1 MVHSAVGPVTESD
14 VNLAIASRA
23 VIIGFNVRADSASR
37 RLAELNEIDVRYY
50 NVIYDVVK
58 DVKDALQGM
67 LAPEIKE
74 EVTGLVEIRQV
85 FKVSKLGKIAGCMV
99 LEGIVKKSASV
110 RLLRENVV
118 IWTGELESLKR
129 FKDDIK
135 EVKEGYE
142 CGLTLRGYNDIKEG
156 DQLEVFEVREIA
168 RAL

>member
-1 MVHSAVGPVTESD
+1 
-14 VNLAIASRA
+14 
-23 VIIGFNVRADSASR
+23 
-37 RLAELNEIDVRYY
+37 
-50 NVIYDVVK
+50 
-58 DVKDALQGM
+58 
-67 LAPEIKE
+67 
-74 EVTGLVEIRQV
+74 
-85 FKVSKLGKIAGCMV
+85 MV
-99 LEGIVKKSASV
+99 LEGVVKRSASV

>member
-1 MVHSAVGPVTESD
+1 M
-14 VNLAIASRA
+14 
-23 VIIGFNVRADSASR
+23 
-37 RLAELNEIDVRYY
+37 
-50 NVIYDVVK
+50 
-58 DVKDALQGM
+58 
-67 LAPEIKE
+67 
-74 EVTGLVEIRQV
+74 
-85 FKVSKLGKIAGCMV
+85 
-99 LEGIVKKSASV
+99 KKSASV

>member
-1 MVHSAVGPVTESD
+1 
-14 VNLAIASRA
+14 
-23 VIIGFNVRADSASR
+23 
-37 RLAELNEIDVRYY
+37 
-50 NVIYDVVK
+50 
-58 DVKDALQGM
+58 
-67 LAPEIKE
+67 
-74 EVTGLVEIRQV
+74 
-85 FKVSKLGKIAGCMV
+85 MV
-99 LEGIVKKSASV
+99 LEGSVKRSASV

-156 DQLEVFEVREIA
+156 DQLEVFEVREVA

>member
-1 MVHSAVGPVTESD
+1 
-14 VNLAIASRA
+14 
-23 VIIGFNVRADSASR
+23 
-37 RLAELNEIDVRYY
+37 
-50 NVIYDVVK
+50 
-58 DVKDALQGM
+58 
-67 LAPEIKE
+67 
-74 EVTGLVEIRQV
+74 
-85 FKVSKLGKIAGCMV
+85 MV
-99 LEGIVKKSASV
+99 LEGIVKRSASV

>member
-1 MVHSAVGPVTESD
+1 MY
-14 VNLAIASRA
+14 
-23 VIIGFNVRADSASR
+23 GFR
-37 RLAELNEIDVRYY
+37 RY
-50 NVIYDVVK
+50 
-58 DVKDALQGM
+58 
-67 LAPEIKE
+67 
-74 EVTGLVEIRQV
+74 
-85 FKVSKLGKIAGCMV
+85 C
-99 LEGIVKKSASV
+99 KKSASV

>member
-1 MVHSAVGPVTESD
+1 
-14 VNLAIASRA
+14 
-23 VIIGFNVRADSASR
+23 
-37 RLAELNEIDVRYY
+37 
-50 NVIYDVVK
+50 
-58 DVKDALQGM
+58 
-67 LAPEIKE
+67 
-74 EVTGLVEIRQV
+74 
-85 FKVSKLGKIAGCMV
+85 MV

-142 CGLTLRGYNDIKEG
+142 CGLTLRGYNDIKQG

>member
-1 MVHSAVGPVTESD
+1 ME
-14 VNLAIASRA
+14 
-23 VIIGFNVRADSASR
+23 
-37 RLAELNEIDVRYY
+37 
-50 NVIYDVVK
+50 
-58 DVKDALQGM
+58 
-67 LAPEIKE
+67 
-74 EVTGLVEIRQV
+74 
-85 FKVSKLGKIAGCMV
+85 
-99 LEGIVKKSASV
+99 KSE
-110 RLLRENVV
+110 LRENVV